1 MKNDIRLAVAAIIVL
16 AVAVGLVP
24 DRQPADRQPADREV
38 EDVLRTNTS
47 LLKDA
52 NALLRAAVLEERRT
66 TLLTVEE

>member
-1 MKNDIRLAVAAIIVL
+1 MRKDYRLAVAALIAL

-24 DRQPADRQPADREV
+24 ERQPADREV

-52 NALLRAAVLEERRT
+52 NALLREAVLQDRRT